1 MLCCGFVLCHIKQK
15 GVLVIFVVTVMVN
28 KVRVMVSNL
37 VLGLELELEGLG
49 Q

>member
-15 GVLVIFVVTVMVN
+15 EVLVIFVVTVMVN

>member
-1 MLCCGFVLCHIKQK
+1 MLCCGCVLFHIKQK

-37 VLGLELELEGLG
+37 VLGLELELEGWR